1 LILTFFSLVEKVK
14 GDNIMQKITL
24 SILSI
29 TALLSLSACGSD
41 DKPAPQTTV
50 VTAPAASVV
59 SPTKGRQLEDLK
71 KSYDD
76 GIISK
81 DEYKEQKAR
90 LLD

>member
-1 LILTFFSLVEKVK
+1 
-14 GDNIMQKITL
+14 MRKIAL
-24 SILSI
+24 SILSV
-29 TALLSLSACGSD
+29 TALLGLTACGSD

-50 VTAPAASVV
+50 VTAPAANVV
-59 SPTKGRQLEDLK
+59 SPTKGQQLEDLK